1 MLRYEVYL
9 RIKAK
14 ERELGVCSR
23 LNERN
28 FTVKQWTND
37 ICATLLHTKKSC
49 DDYANFVWGTFT
61 MNEQITRSAVCC

>member
-28 FTVKQWTND
+28 FTVKQ
-37 ICATLLHTKKSC
+37 
-49 DDYANFVWGTFT
+49 
-61 MNEQITRSAVCC
+61 